1 MRDHRRCDANRSS
14 CEQTLR
20 CGGGI
25 AGVESYSGNCDCIF
39 YGTRRGAAR
48 IGARHY
54 QRLSAAPVTRA
65 NITQVKIDMFD
76 FLKRGRLIRRGLAS
90 RKTRRRRPRSELRR
104 SLEYAPYSKLLIF
117 AMFVGG
123 LAFLVFSG
131 QQPEPTK
138 NFVIALLVLATAI
151 TQLWINQPKSFS
163 RSSRILLIF
172 GVILVQL
179 TVTKLLLVI
188 CNSGNYQ
195 FLKPEMGGLI
205 TPYAFAPLVLSVL
218 LGRQHGLYAA
228 FFVSLWSSV
237 LFGPIDAPLLVTS
250 LISGF
255 TAVSLTLQVRRRSK
269 LIRAGFG
276 VGLAIWLL
284 SLTFGLIGPINWFY
298 PTANDWGMIGVQ
310 SALAIGNGIITA
322 TIVGGALP
330 MLENVFGITT
340 DISWL
345 EASDI
350 NHPLLRRMTIEAP
363 GTYHHSLAVANLA
376 EAAAEAIGANAT
388 LCRVCA
394 YFHDVGKLVKPDYFT
409 ENMSFERNPHEDLAP
424 TMSALIIIAHVKEGV
439 DLALK
444 HKLNQRII
452 DIIQEHHGT
461 SLVYYFYKRAQQ
473 MHEDAR
479 AGGKIMKMRQD
490 DIPEVREESFRYSG
504 PKPQTK
510 ESAIVSL
517 ADAVES
523 ASRSLE
529 KPTPAKIEQLV
540 NDIID
545 QRISDHQLDECDLT
559 LRDVR
564 VIAERFR
571 FTLMTMLH
579 SRIAYPKHET
589 KSPTPREDSARPDV
603 MVTTRKPET
612 APPVSAA

>member
-1 MRDHRRCDANRSS
+1 
-14 CEQTLR
+14 
-20 CGGGI
+20 
-25 AGVESYSGNCDCIF
+25 
-39 YGTRRGAAR
+39 
-48 IGARHY
+48 
-54 QRLSAAPVTRA
+54 
-65 NITQVKIDMFD
+65 MFD
-76 FLKRGRLIRRGLAS
+76 SFKRGRLIRRGLAS
-90 RKTRRRRPRSELRR
+90 RKVRRRRARSELKRN
-104 SLEYAPYSKLLIF
+104 LEYSAFVKVVIF
-117 AMFVGG
+117 AVFAGG

-138 NFVIALLVLATAI
+138 NFIIALLVLTTAI

-163 RSSRILLIF
+163 RSTRILLIF
-172 GVILVQL
+172 GVILLQL
-179 TVTKLLLVI
+179 AVTKLLLVLF
-188 CNSGNYQ
+188 NSGSYR
-195 FLKPEMGGLI
+195 FLRPEMAGLI

-218 LGRQHGLYAA
+218 LGRHHGLYAA
-228 FFVSLWSSV
+228 FFVSLWSSM
-237 LFGPIDAPLLVTS
+237 LFGPIDAPLLITS

-255 TAVSLTLQVRRRSK
+255 TAVSLTLQVRRRGQ
-269 LIRAGFG
+269 LVRAGFG

-298 PTANDWGMIGVQ
+298 PTANDWGMIGLQ
-310 SALAIGNGIITA
+310 SALAVGNGILTA
-322 TIVGGALP
+322 TLVGGVIP
-330 MLENVFGITT
+330 MLEPLFQITT

-345 EASDI
+345 EASDL

-363 GTYHHSLAVANLA
+363 GTYHHSLVVANLA

-523 ASRSLE
+523 ASRCLE

-579 SRIAYPKHET
+579 SRIAYPKQET
-589 KSPTPREDSARPDV
+589 KSPPRDDSVRPDV
-603 MVTTRKPET
+603 MVTTRKPAT
-612 APPVSAA
+612 APPVSA

>member
-1 MRDHRRCDANRSS
+1 
-14 CEQTLR
+14 
-20 CGGGI
+20 
-25 AGVESYSGNCDCIF
+25 
-39 YGTRRGAAR
+39 
-48 IGARHY
+48 
-54 QRLSAAPVTRA
+54 
-65 NITQVKIDMFD
+65 MFD
-76 FLKRGRLIRRGLAS
+76 FLRRGRLIKRGLAS
-90 RKTRRRRPRSELRR
+90 RKMRRRRRQRSELMRN
-104 SLEYAPYSKLLIF
+104 LENLPFLKVVLF
-117 AMFVGG
+117 AMFAGG

-131 QQPEPTK
+131 QQPEPAK
-138 NFVIALLVLATAI
+138 NYVIALLVLATAI
-151 TQLWINQPKSFS
+151 TQLWINQPKSFYQNS
-163 RSSRILLIF
+163 RLLLVF
-172 GVILVQL
+172 GVILAQL
-179 TVTKLLLVI
+179 AVTKLLLVI
-188 CNSGNYQ
+188 CNSGDYR
-195 FLKPEMGGLI
+195 FLKPEMAGLI
-205 TPYAFAPLVLSVL
+205 TPYALAPLVLSVL

-228 FFVSLWSSV
+228 FFVSLWGSM
-237 LFGPIDAPLLVTS
+237 LFGPIDAPLLITS

-269 LIRAGFG
+269 LIRAGLC

-298 PTANDWGMIGVQ
+298 PTANDWAMLGVQ
-310 SALAIGNGIITA
+310 SALAIGNGIVTA
-322 TIVGGALP
+322 TLVGGALP
-330 MLENVFGITT
+330 ILENLFQITT

-345 EASDI
+345 EASDL

-363 GTYHHSLAVANLA
+363 GTYHHSLVVANLA
-376 EAAAEAIGANAT
+376 ETAAEAIGANAT

-545 QRISDHQLDECDLT
+545 QRISDRQLAECDLT
-559 LRDVR
+559 LRDIR
-564 VIAERFR
+564 IIAERVR

-579 SRIAYPKHET
+579 SRIAYPRQEM
-589 KSPTPREDSARPDV
+589 KSPTPRGDSLPPDV
-603 MVTTRKPET
+603 MVTTRKPAT

>member
-1 MRDHRRCDANRSS
+1 
-14 CEQTLR
+14 
-20 CGGGI
+20 
-25 AGVESYSGNCDCIF
+25 
-39 YGTRRGAAR
+39 
-48 IGARHY
+48 
-54 QRLSAAPVTRA
+54 
-65 NITQVKIDMFD
+65 MFD
-76 FLKRGRLIRRGLAS
+76 FVKRGRLVRRGLAS
-90 RKTRRRRPRSELRR
+90 RKTRRRRPRSELARN
-104 SLEYAPYSKLLIF
+104 LEYAPYVKALIF
-117 AMFVGG
+117 AVFAGG

-151 TQLWINQPKSFS
+151 TQLWINQPRSFS
-163 RSSRILLIF
+163 RSSRILLVF

-179 TVTKLLLVI
+179 AVTKVLLVI

-284 SLTFGLIGPINWFY
+284 SLTFGSIGPINWFF
-298 PTANDWGMIGVQ
+298 PMANDWGMIGLQ
-310 SALAIGNGIITA
+310 SALAIGNGLLTA
-322 TIVGGALP
+322 TLVGGALP
-330 MLENVFGITT
+330 MLEHLFRITT

-345 EASDI
+345 EASDL

-363 GTYHHSLAVANLA
+363 GTYHHSLVVANLA

-388 LCRVCA
+388 LCRVCS
-394 YFHDVGKLVKPDYFT
+394 YFHDVGKLVKPEYFT
-409 ENMSFERNPHEDLAP
+409 ENMSFERNPHDDLAP

-461 SLVYYFYKRAQQ
+461 SVVRYFYQRALQQ
-473 MHEDAR
+473 HEDDR
-479 AGGKIMKMRQD
+479 TGGKIMKLRED
-490 DIPEVREESFRYSG
+490 DIPDVREESFRYSG

-517 ADAVES
+517 ADMVES

-529 KPTPAKIEQLV
+529 KPTPQKIESLV
-540 NDIID
+540 KDLI
-545 QRISDHQLDECDLT
+545 QERISDRQLDDCDVT
-559 LRDVR
+559 LGELKI
-564 VIAERFR
+564 IAERFR
-571 FTLMTMLH
+571 FTLLMMLH
-579 SRIAYPKHET
+579 TRIAYPKQGTKTLRPRDET
-589 KSPTPREDSARPDV
+589 LRPDV
-603 MVTTRKPET
+603 MAVTRRPAT

>member
-1 MRDHRRCDANRSS
+1 
-14 CEQTLR
+14 
-20 CGGGI
+20 
-25 AGVESYSGNCDCIF
+25 
-39 YGTRRGAAR
+39 
-48 IGARHY
+48 
-54 QRLSAAPVTRA
+54 
-65 NITQVKIDMFD
+65 MFD
-76 FLKRGRLIRRGLAS
+76 FLKRGRLVRRGLAS
-90 RKTRRRRPRSELRR
+90 RKTRRRRPRSELARN
-104 SLEYAPYSKLLIF
+104 LEYAPYVKALIF
-117 AMFVGG
+117 AVFAGG

-151 TQLWINQPKSFS
+151 TQLWINQPRSFS
-163 RSSRILLIF
+163 RSSRILLVF

-179 TVTKLLLVI
+179 AVTKVLLVI

-284 SLTFGLIGPINWFY
+284 SLTFGSIGPINWFF
-298 PTANDWGMIGVQ
+298 PMANDWGMIGLQ
-310 SALAIGNGIITA
+310 SALAIGNGLLTA
-322 TIVGGALP
+322 TLVGGAVP
-330 MLENVFGITT
+330 MLEHLFRITT

-345 EASDI
+345 EASDL

-363 GTYHHSLAVANLA
+363 GTYHHSLVVANLA

-388 LCRVCA
+388 LCRVCS
-394 YFHDVGKLVKPDYFT
+394 YFHDVGKLVKPEYFT
-409 ENMSFERNPHEDLAP
+409 ENMSFERNPHDDLAP

-461 SLVYYFYKRAQQ
+461 SVVRYFYQRALQQ
-473 MHEDAR
+473 HEDAR
-479 AGGKIMKMRQD
+479 TGGKIMKLRED
-490 DIPEVREESFRYSG
+490 DIPDVREESFRYSG

-517 ADAVES
+517 ADMVES

-529 KPTPAKIEQLV
+529 KPTPQKIESLV
-540 NDIID
+540 NDLI
-545 QRISDHQLDECDLT
+545 QERISDRQLDDCDLT
-559 LRDVR
+559 LGELKI
-564 VIAERFR
+564 IAERFR
-571 FTLMTMLH
+571 FTLLMMLH
-579 SRIAYPKHET
+579 TRIAYPKQGTKTLRPRDET
-589 KSPTPREDSARPDV
+589 LRPDV
-603 MVTTRKPET
+603 MAVTRRPAT

>member
-1 MRDHRRCDANRSS
+1 MLAFFRRA
-14 CEQTLR
+14 
-20 CGGGI
+20 
-25 AGVESYSGNCDCIF
+25 
-39 YGTRRGAAR
+39 
-48 IGARHY
+48 
-54 QRLSAAPVTRA
+54 
-65 NITQVKIDMFD
+65 
-76 FLKRGRLIRRGLAS
+76 RLIKRGLAS
-90 RKTRRRRPRSELRR
+90 RKIRRRRARSELLRN
-104 SLEYAPYSKLLIF
+104 LEYAPYAKLLIF
-117 AMFVGG
+117 AVFAAG

-163 RSSRILLIF
+163 QSSRILLIF
-172 GVILVQL
+172 GVILIQL
-179 TVTKLLLVI
+179 AVTKLLLVL
-188 CNSGNYQ
+188 CNSGTYS

-255 TAVSLTLQVRRRSK
+255 AAVSLTLQVRRRSK
-269 LIRAGFG
+269 LIRAGLG
-276 VGLAIWLL
+276 VGIAIWLL
-284 SLTFGLIGPINWFY
+284 SLTFGLIGPINWFF
-298 PTANDWGMIGVQ
+298 PMANDWGMIGLQ
-310 SALAIGNGIITA
+310 SALAIGNGIVTA
-322 TIVGGALP
+322 TIVGGTLP
-330 MLENVFGITT
+330 ILEHLFQITT

-345 EASDI
+345 EASDL

-363 GTYHHSLAVANLA
+363 GTYHHSLVVANLA

-388 LCRVCA
+388 LCRVCS
-394 YFHDVGKLVKPDYFT
+394 YFHDVGKLVKPEYFT
-409 ENMSFERNPHEDLAP
+409 ENMSFERNPHDDLAP
-424 TMSALIIIAHVKEGV
+424 TMSALIIMAHVKEGV

-444 HKLNQRII
+444 HKLNQRTI

-461 SLVYYFYKRAQQ
+461 SVVRYFYRRALQQ
-473 MHEDAR
+473 HEDAR
-479 AGGKIMKMRQD
+479 AGGKIMKLREE
-490 DIPEVREESFRYSG
+490 DIPDVSEESFRYSG

-529 KPTPAKIEQLV
+529 KPTPQKIESLV
-540 NDIID
+540 NELIEE
-545 QRISDHQLDECDLT
+545 RIADRQLDDCDLT
-559 LRDVR
+559 LGELKI
-564 VIAERFR
+564 IAERFR
-571 FTLMTMLH
+571 FTLTMMLH
-579 SRIAYPKHET
+579 SRIAYPKSPPKTPVPGRRDET
-589 KSPTPREDSARPDV
+589 LRPDV
-603 MVTTRKPET
+603 MAARRKPET